1 MLETAYSKAIIVFLL
16 IIIVKFYKKMIA
28 QVTKPK
34 NSDDNKQERSIL
46 SQILTVP
53 NLLTLSRIFCI
64 PFILYYLLVD
74 KHLYACLLFIYAA
87 ISDFLDGYIARK
99 CKNQSSFL
107 GSILDPLA
115 DKLLIGSL
123 TITLTLNH
131 MIPLGNFSFI

>member
-34 NSDDNKQERSIL
+34 NSEQERSIL

>member
-16 IIIVKFYKKMIA
+16 ILIVKFYKKMIA

-34 NSDDNKQERSIL
+34 NSEQERSIL